1 MVYQKKDTIG
11 RLLWKIGGLIS
22 LGFILFA
29 CSDRSASI
37 HDMEVYKGPLM
48 EVDSL
53 ETLYS
58 DSSVLRVRFNAG
70 KQLELQ
76 NGNKEFLN
84 GVKIEFYNE
93 KGVSEAILT
102 SQKGY
107 QDKMSALYRV
117 EGDVV
122 VQNLA
127 EKKALHTEKLF
138 WDSRNKKIYTSEF
151 VKIQTPKEIL
161 TGQGLEAAQDFS
173 RYKILK
179 PTGIFLLE

>member
-1 MVYQKKDTIG
+1 MCF
-11 RLLWKIGGLIS
+11 LAKIGAMM
-22 LGFILFA
+22 FCFVILFS
-29 CSDRSASI
+29 CSNQSANI
-37 HDMEVYKGPLM
+37 DDMQVYKGPLM

-58 DSSVLRVRFNAG
+58 DSSILRVRFNAG

-93 KGVSEAILT
+93 KGLSEAVLT

-107 QDKMSALYRV
+107 QDKESELYRV

-138 WDSRNKKIYTSEF
+138 WDSKNKKIYTSEF